1 MIKKNDGNPFAPV
14 TRKVDK
20 STTSVEADSIV
31 EVPKNVN
38 TIKEILEWVGEDQ
51 DKAILV
57 LESEEAS
64 DKPRTTLVEKLEEII
79 NG

>member
-14 TRKVDK
+14 TRKAVE
-20 STTSVEADSIV
+20 STTSVEADSLI

-57 LESEEAS
+57 LESEETS